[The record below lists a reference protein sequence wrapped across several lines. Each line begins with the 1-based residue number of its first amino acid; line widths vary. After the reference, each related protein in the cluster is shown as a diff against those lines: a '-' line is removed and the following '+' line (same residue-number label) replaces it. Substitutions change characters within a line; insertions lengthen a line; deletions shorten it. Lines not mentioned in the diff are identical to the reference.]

1 MSARRLVARPPRSQ
15 RSRRRARGRLS
26 PTNGSVT
33 RADIEAIYREFSAGG
48 PPDLTADEFRRY
60 LLGAIVDPSP
70 SPRTR
75 ALMAAKAR
83 AREARRRAERQARKQ
98 LAQPPSR
105 ALAAA

>member
-1 MSARRLVARPPRSQ
+1 MSTRRIVARPRSQ
-15 RSRRRARGRLS
+15 APRRRRRGRLS

-33 RADIEAIYREFSAGG
+33 RADVEAIYREFSLDVAD
-48 PPDLTADEFRRY
+48 PTADEFRRY
-60 LLGAIVDPSP
+60 LLGAIVDPAP

-75 ALMAAKAR
+75 AKIAAAAR
-83 AREARRRAERQARKQ
+83 AREARKRAERRAREQ